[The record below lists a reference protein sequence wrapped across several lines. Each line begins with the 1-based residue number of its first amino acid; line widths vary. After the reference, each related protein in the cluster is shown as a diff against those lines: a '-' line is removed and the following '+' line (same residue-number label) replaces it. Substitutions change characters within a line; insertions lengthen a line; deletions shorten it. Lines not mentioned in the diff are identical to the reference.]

1 MQITPEELKRAYRR
15 MSDEELVAMDTDDLT
30 EVARNCHADEMERRG
45 LQPGATPMASEGGDG
60 QPWASAGTFRFIDEA
75 QLAISRL
82 EAAGIPAELESDTG
96 DLLWISTS
104 AFKSSRVLVP
114 EAFVEKAHAVI
125 ESHAAEEELAAQA
138 AAEQVPMVT
147 ARYEDGVFTPVEPVD
162 WEEGAEVEVRL
173 LNSSKPGADH

>member
-1 MQITPEELKRAYRR
+1 MGFGRNVPLHRR
-15 MSDEELVAMDTDDLT
+15 SPACDL
-30 EVARNCHADEMERRG
+30 APGSGRHPRG
-45 LQPGATPMASEGGDG
+45 
-60 QPWASAGTFRFIDEA
+60 
-75 QLAISRL
+75 
-82 EAAGIPAELESDTG
+82 LESDTG

-114 EAFVEKAHAVI
+114 EAFVERAHAVI

-138 AAEQVPMVT
+138 AAEQVSMVT
-147 ARYEDGVFTPVEPVD
+147 ARYKDGVFTPLEPVD